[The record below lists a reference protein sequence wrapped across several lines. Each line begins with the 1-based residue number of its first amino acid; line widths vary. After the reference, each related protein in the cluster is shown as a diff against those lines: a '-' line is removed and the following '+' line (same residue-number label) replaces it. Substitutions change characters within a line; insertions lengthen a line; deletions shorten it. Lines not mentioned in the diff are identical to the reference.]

1 MASTVCVVH
10 ACSPSHTLVSDVVAS
25 SSSSPVPYALL
36 SLNNRCY
43 GVRRRVRFPF
53 QQRRGVGV
61 GVGVG
66 VGGGDN
72 SGSSRRSSNGRSRL
86 RGVILRAHLGQLPE
100 PQHVDL
106 AITALSHH
114 VPFLAVQ
121 DMLVKAQ
128 GLLYTLADATAATT
142 DAGQTAAVDAVQ
154 KQSGDWLSGV
164 TSTLEVALTV
174 SDCPLSFRCET
185 HVL

>member
-10 ACSPSHTLVSDVVAS
+10 ACSPSHTLVADVAAA
-25 SSSSPVPYALL
+25 SSPVPYPLL
-36 SLNNRCY
+36 SLNNRCD
-43 GVRRRVRFPF
+43 GVCRRVRFPL
-53 QQRRGVGV
+53 QQR
-61 GVGVG
+61 
-66 VGGGDN
+66 GGGGG
-72 SGSSRRSSNGRSRL
+72 GSSRSSKGRSRL
-86 RGVILRAHLGQLPE
+86 RGVTLRAHLGQLPE

-164 TSTLEVALTV
+164 TSTLEMALTV

>member
-1 MASTVCVVH
+1 MSFVPEAMASTVCVVY
-10 ACSPSHTLVSDVVAS
+10 ACSPSSHTLVADVVAA
-25 SSSSPVPYALL
+25 SSPVPYALL

-53 QQRRGVGV
+53 QQRRG
-61 GVGVG
+61 
-66 VGGGDN
+66 GDN
-72 SGSSRRSSNGRSRL
+72 SGSSRSSKERSRL
-86 RGVILRAHLGQLPE
+86 RGVTLRAHLGQLPE

-106 AITALSHH
+106 TITALSHH

-174 SDCPLSFRCET
+174 SDCPLSFFCET

>member
-10 ACSPSHTLVSDVVAS
+10 ACSPSHTLVADVVAA
-25 SSSSPVPYALL
+25 SSPVPYALL
-36 SLNNRCY
+36 SLNNRCD
-43 GVRRRVRFPF
+43 GVRSRVRFPF
-53 QQRRGVGV
+53 QQRRRGG
-61 GVGVG
+61 GG
-66 VGGGDN
+66 GGGDN
-72 SGSSRRSSNGRSRL
+72 SCSGRSSKRRSRL
-86 RGVILRAHLGQLPE
+86 RGVALRAHLGQLPE

-154 KQSGDWLSGV
+154 KQNGDWLSGV
-164 TSTLEVALTV
+164 TSTLEMALTV
-174 SDCPLSFRCET
+174 SDCPLSFRCEKT
-185 HVL
+185 HVV

>member
-10 ACSPSHTLVSDVVAS
+10 ACSPSHTLVADVVAA
-25 SSSSPVPYALL
+25 SSPVPYALL
-36 SLNNRCY
+36 SLNNRCD

-53 QQRRGVGV
+53 QQRRG
-61 GVGVG
+61 
-66 VGGGDN
+66 GGDN
-72 SGSSRRSSNGRSRL
+72 SCSGRSSKGRSRL
-86 RGVILRAHLGQLPE
+86 RGLALRAHLGQLPE

-154 KQSGDWLSGV
+154 KQNGDWLSGV
-164 TSTLEVALTV
+164 TSTLEMALTV
-174 SDCPLSFRCET
+174 SDCPLSLRCET

>member
-1 MASTVCVVH
+1 
-10 ACSPSHTLVSDVVAS
+10 
-25 SSSSPVPYALL
+25 
-36 SLNNRCY
+36 
-43 GVRRRVRFPF
+43 
-53 QQRRGVGV
+53 
-61 GVGVG
+61 
-66 VGGGDN
+66 
-72 SGSSRRSSNGRSRL
+72 
-86 RGVILRAHLGQLPE
+86 LGQLPE

-142 DAGQTAAVDAVQ
+142 TDAGQTAAVDAVQ

-164 TSTLEVALTV
+164 TSTLEVALMV

>member
-10 ACSPSHTLVSDVVAS
+10 ACSPSQTLVADVAAA
-25 SSSSPVPYALL
+25 SSPVPYALL
-36 SLNNRCY
+36 SLNNRCD

-53 QQRRGVGV
+53 QQRGG
-61 GVGVG
+61 GG
-66 VGGGDN
+66 GGGDN
-72 SGSSRRSSNGRSRL
+72 SGSSRSSKGRSRL
-86 RGVILRAHLGQLPE
+86 RGVALRAHLGQLPE

-164 TSTLEVALTV
+164 TSTLEMALTV

>member
-1 MASTVCVVH
+1 
-10 ACSPSHTLVSDVVAS
+10 
-25 SSSSPVPYALL
+25 
-36 SLNNRCY
+36 
-43 GVRRRVRFPF
+43 
-53 QQRRGVGV
+53 
-61 GVGVG
+61 
-66 VGGGDN
+66 
-72 SGSSRRSSNGRSRL
+72 
-86 RGVILRAHLGQLPE
+86 LGQLPE

-164 TSTLEVALTV
+164 TSTLEMALTV
-174 SDCPLSFRCET
+174 SDDCPFSFRCET